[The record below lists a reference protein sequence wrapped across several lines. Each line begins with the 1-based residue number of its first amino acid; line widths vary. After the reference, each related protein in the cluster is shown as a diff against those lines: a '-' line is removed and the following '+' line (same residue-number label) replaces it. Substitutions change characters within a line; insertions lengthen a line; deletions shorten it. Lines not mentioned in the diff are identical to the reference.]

1 MNNLVLFGLFSVISF
16 VVKKVKMAAQSVT
29 RGSGLP
35 DPPPGRHKV
44 LENDILSQFRIQ
56 EVKEGEI
63 LKKSYGSKSADQ
75 TADFDKIKFSRFFD
89 LYGRL
94 GVRGTI

>member
-1 MNNLVLFGLFSVISF
+1 MSNYLR
-16 VVKKVKMAAQSVT
+16 SVT

-44 LENDILSQFRIQ
+44 LGNDILSQFRPQ
-56 EVKEGEI
+56 EVKEDEI
-63 LKKSYGSKSADQ
+63 LKKNYGSKSADR

-89 LYGRL
+89 LCGRL